1 MLRIYFVALEVC
13 RDASRIAKAIEKD
26 DRDLANQ
33 LRRAAS
39 SAPLNIAEGSGA
51 SGGNRKQRYHTAC
64 GSSNEVLA
72 CYDTAEAMG
81 YIDRVPQ
88 DARER
93 VHHVIRTLVKVLR
106 LKR

>member
-13 RDASRIAKAIEKD
+13 RDASRIARLIEKH

-39 SAPLNIAEGSGA
+39 SAPLNIAEGSG
-51 SGGNRKQRYHTAC
+51 SFGGNRKQRYHTAF

-72 CYDTAEAMG
+72 CYDTAQAMG
-81 YIDRVPQ
+81 YIDPVSQEARDRVN
-88 DARER
+88 
-93 VHHVIRTLVKVLR
+93 HVIGTLVNVLR
-106 LKR
+106 LRQ